1 MLRLLFFGLICF
13 VTSFKLFA
21 QLQEVDSLNKIVLM
35 ESTDAEKLKTLNKF
49 TLLIREKDTGQA
61 LKWGHQAEELA
72 VQLADSLELG
82 RAKGNLG
89 WIYYRLGIWD
99 KAFKYS
105 KDAYLIGISFNDKLE
120 VGMAL
125 NNLGALYYQ
134 RKNYIEAIKNF
145 KEAYEISLE
154 IGDPFLS
161 IRSLNNLALNLS
173 KVGELDSALHYANH
187 AIEVNEKEGL
197 MYFTSFTHRVIG
209 DIFLA
214 KNELDSA
221 IHTYEF
227 ALGIASHQR
236 LKTYEAS
243 IFHRLGK
250 AYFLYGNNLK
260 ALDYLEKGVE
270 ISEQN
275 GFQEELVK
283 TYQVLATVYHST
295 GDITRAYFYHKA
307 SSELRDSME
316 EEIDEDRMSLLQA
329 MFEVEKSD
337 AEINFL
343 KIENSLK
350 ELEIQSVR
358 RTVFVASGFV
368 FLSLFLLLWLYIFNK
383 KLKKANDELKYKKAI
398 TEHQKKELESKSHE
412 LHESNKMKN
421 RLLSILG
428 HDLKSPVAQLKGVL
442 DLMHSKGL
450 TREEFEGVS
459 HILKRNVDGLFET
472 MDNILSW
479 SKSQME
485 GFNVQSSPTNL
496 GKVIRPCMDLLQH
509 QAVSKEININL
520 NIDHEEKALVD
531 KDLLQIVVR
540 NLVSNAIKFSNK
552 GSKIEIYTVVE
563 DEFLKLVVQDFGLG
577 MSEIQRETILNEQ
590 VSLLE
595 SSAGTEKEKGT
606 GLGLNLC
613 KEFLNLMRGKLDIT
627 SKKGEGTTV
636 TVSLQRMINQQ
647 EKSVV

>member
-1 MLRLLFFGLICF
+1 MKRIALFYFISLGITF
-13 VTSFKLFA
+13 NLFA
-21 QLQEVDSLNKIVLM
+21 QLQEVDSLRKIVLI
-35 ESTDAEKLKTLNKF
+35 ETNDAEKLKTLNKV
-49 TLLIREKDTGQA
+49 TLLIREKDTQQG
-61 LKWGHQAEELA
+61 LKWGLQAEELA

-99 KAFKYS
+99 KSFRYS
-105 KDAYLIGISFNDKLE
+105 KEAYLIGMKFNDRLE
-120 VGMAL
+120 IGMAL

-145 KEAYEISLE
+145 QEAYEISLD
-154 IGDPFLS
+154 IKDHFLT
-161 IRSLNNLALNLS
+161 IRSLNNLSLNLS
-173 KVGELDSALHYANH
+173 KVGELDSALYYAKS
-187 AIEVNEKEGL
+187 ALEVNQKEGL

-209 DIFLA
+209 DIFLT

-227 ALGIASHQR
+227 ALGVASHQR

-250 AYFLYGNNLK
+250 AYFLSGNTPK
-260 ALDYLEKGVE
+260 ALEYLEKGIK

-275 GFQEELVK
+275 GFQEELVN
-283 TYQVLATVYHST
+283 TYQVLATVYHSL
-295 GDITRAYFYHKA
+295 GDITRAYQYHKA
-307 SSELRDSME
+307 FSELKDSME

-358 RTVFVASGFV
+358 RTVFVASVFV
-368 FLSLFLLLWLYIFNK
+368 FLSLLLLLWLYIFNK
-383 KLKKANDELKYKKAI
+383 KLKKANDQLKYKKTI

-412 LHESNKMKN
+412 LYESNKMKN

-442 DLMHSKGL
+442 DLMHSQGL

-485 GFNVQSSPTNL
+485 GFNVQLSPTNL

-509 QAVSKEININL
+509 QAVSKEITINL

-540 NLVSNAIKFSNK
+540 NLLSNAIKFSKK
-552 GSKIEIYTVVE
+552 GSKIEIYTIIE
-563 DEFLKLVVQDFGLG
+563 DEFLKMIVQDFGLG
-577 MSEIQRETILNEQ
+577 MSEIQLETILNDQ

-613 KEFLNLMRGKLDIT
+613 KEFLNLMGGKLDIT
-627 SKKGEGTTV
+627 SKKGVGTTA
-636 TVSLQRMINQQ
+636 TVSLQRMIIQQ
-647 EKSVV
+647 EQSVV

>member
-1 MLRLLFFGLICF
+1 MKKIVLFCIVSFGI
-13 VTSFKLFA
+13 TFKLFA
-21 QLQEVDSLNKIVLM
+21 QLLEVDSLKKVVLM
-35 ESTDAEKLKTLNKF
+35 ETNDSEKLRTLNKF
-49 TLLIREKDTGQA
+49 TLLIREKDTQQG
-61 LKWGHQAEELA
+61 LKWGIQAEELA
-72 VQLADSLELG
+72 LQLGDSLELG

-105 KDAYLIGISFNDKLE
+105 KDAYLIGMQSNDKLE
-120 VGMAL
+120 IGMAL

-134 RKNYIEAIKNF
+134 RKNFLEAIKNF
-145 KEAYEISLE
+145 REAYEIALE
-154 IGDPFLS
+154 IDDHFLT
-161 IRSLNNLALNLS
+161 IRSLNNLALNFS
-173 KVGELDSALHYANH
+173 KVGELDSALYFANT
-187 AIEVNEKEGL
+187 ALEVNEKEGL
-197 MYFTSFTHRVIG
+197 MYFTSFTNRVIG
-209 DIFLA
+209 DVFLA
-214 KNELDSA
+214 KNELDTA
-221 IHTYEF
+221 IQIYES
-227 ALGIASHQR
+227 ALGVASHQR

-250 AYFLYGNNLK
+250 AYFLSGNIPK
-260 ALDYLEKGVE
+260 ALEYLERGIK

-275 GFQEELVK
+275 GFQEELVS
-283 TYQVLATVYHST
+283 TYQVLATVYHSM
-295 GDITRAYFYHKA
+295 GDITRAYQYHKA
-307 SSELRDSME
+307 FSELKDSME
-316 EEIDEDRMSLLQA
+316 EQIDEDRMSLLQA

-337 AEINFL
+337 AEINYL

-350 ELEIQSVR
+350 ELEIRSVR

-368 FLSLFLLLWLYIFNK
+368 VLCLFLLTWLYIFNK
-383 KLKKANDELKYKKAI
+383 KLKNANDRLTHKKAI
-398 TEHQKKELESKSHE
+398 TELQKKELESKSQE
-412 LHESNKMKN
+412 LYESNKMKN

-442 DLMHSKGL
+442 DLMHSQGL
-450 TREEFEGVS
+450 TKEEFEGVS

-485 GFNVQSSPTNL
+485 GFNVQLSPTNL
-496 GKVIRPCMDLLQH
+496 GKVIRPCLDLLQH
-509 QAVSKEININL
+509 QAISKEITINL
-520 NIDHEEKALVD
+520 NIGHEEKALVD

-552 GSKIEIYTVVE
+552 GSKIDIYTISE

-577 MSEIQRETILNEQ
+577 MSEIQLKTILNDQ

-613 KEFLNLMRGKLDIT
+613 KEFLNLMGGKLIIT
-627 SKKGEGTTV
+627 SKKGEGTTAIV
-636 TVSLQRMINQQ
+636 HLQRIIIQQ
-647 EKSVV
+647 EKALV